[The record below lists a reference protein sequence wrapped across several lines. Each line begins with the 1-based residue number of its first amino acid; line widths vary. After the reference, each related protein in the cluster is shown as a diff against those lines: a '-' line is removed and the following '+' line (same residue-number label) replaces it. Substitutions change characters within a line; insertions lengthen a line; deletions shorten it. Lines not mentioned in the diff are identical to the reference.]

1 MLRGTKMPVTIKN
14 ISGSVLSALI
24 ISGLAACSNT
34 PAPWTQADESPWEGK
49 RQAEVQNLPSDE
61 AVSDTSLNDPVL
73 LADPAPELEAE
84 PIIMHEPEMAT
95 PEVIVPVVVEEE
107 PAGQDIMAMLSSNYA
122 VQVFAAKSVDN
133 VEQFKQSK
141 DVADLMTV
149 KTDVSGSIVYVLVD
163 IYPTRE
169 AADTAA
175 AELEYKT
182 GSKPWVRSL
191 AGLQKIAVQ

>member
-1 MLRGTKMPVTIKN
+1 MPVTIKN
-14 ISGSVLSALI
+14 ISGSALSVLI

-49 RQAEVQNLPSDE
+49 HQAEAQNLPSDE

-73 LADPAPELEAE
+73 LADPVPELEAE
-84 PIIMHEPEMAT
+84 PIIMHEPEMAE

-107 PAGQDIMAMLSSNYA
+107 PAGQDIIGQDIMAMLSSNYA

-133 VEQFKQSK
+133 VEQFKQNK
-141 DVADLMTV
+141 DLADLMTV

-169 AADTAA
+169 AADAAA